1 MKTLMLSSLAFL
13 ALALIANAERVVKIS
28 DGDTITVIDENNVQ
42 TRVRLWGIDA
52 PEKKQPFGEASR
64 RHLAEKIA
72 GENVQLESRGRDRY
86 GRLLAVVWLGNENQN
101 LRQVRDGYAWH
112 YVQYAK
118 KATDYAAAEKQ
129 AREKRLGLWQ
139 EDDPT
144 PPWTFRRRPT
154 KKR

>member
-1 MKTLMLSSLAFL
+1 MKTLMLSSFAFL

-72 GENVQLESRGRDRY
+72 GENVRLESRGRDRY

>member
-13 ALALIANAERVVKIS
+13 ALALITNAERVVKIS

-72 GENVQLESRGRDRY
+72 GENVRLESRGRDRY